1 MDHKGHR
8 IMNIVYILIFNST
21 FRFVDRSNMGKC
33 DEMTDEPGTFI
44 LLVLS
49 TAGK

>member
-1 MDHKGHR
+1 M
-8 IMNIVYILIFNST
+8 IMIILYIIIFYSI

-44 LLVLS
+44 VLMLS